1 MVLFCQSTL
10 IIIAEQDAM
19 YPEKKKKKSIKAT
32 CFLELASQLF

>member
-19 YPEKKKKKSIKAT
+19 YPEKKKKSIKAT